1 MTTPGRDEA
10 RVDKA
15 IRKRTR
21 RPALAPALVIARAG
35 DRLMVTKL
43 DCLGHSLEQLIA
55 LSNDLQVKGVDTSTA
70 VGRMFF

>member
-1 MTTPGRDEA
+1 
-10 RVDKA
+10 
-15 IRKRTR
+15 
-21 RPALAPALVIARAG
+21 
-35 DRLMVTKL
+35 MVTKL